1 MLVVGDPFASP
12 LHGKRVTIG
21 NKSGVS
27 GLNLGEDENQ
37 RAFILWEP
45 GNNYLELGT
54 HRNGI
59 TYGNTLVVRDGNVGI
74 GALSPAERLT
84 VNGKVLADEFIRRS
98 SERWKTNVQPIEGAL
113 AKVQDLRGVS
123 YDWKD
128 SGKHDIGLI
137 AEEVGGVVPE
147 VVVYEANSKD
157 SPAVDYAG
165 LVPLLIEAIKEQQKV
180 LEEKDTALADL
191 EARVQAL
198 EEATITE
205 AREDQRYRLGFN
217 VFAIWSWLA
226 AQCC

>member
-1 MLVVGDPFASP
+1 
-12 LHGKRVTIG
+12 
-21 NKSGVS
+21 
-27 GLNLGEDENQ
+27 
-37 RAFILWEP
+37 
-45 GNNYLELGT
+45 
-54 HRNGI
+54 
-59 TYGNTLVVRDGNVGI
+59 
-74 GALSPAERLT
+74 
-84 VNGKVLADEFIRRS
+84 
-98 SERWKTNVQPIEGAL
+98 
-113 AKVQDLRGVS
+113 
-123 YDWKD
+123 
-128 SGKHDIGLI
+128 
-137 AEEVGGVVPE
+137 VVPE